1 MNLRHL
7 AKMFSVALLLSPTLF
22 AQTLQIQP
30 QPPII
35 VRQVLP
41 DLIPADITLGEGCRI
56 IVTLHNNGPGAVPAA
71 GFSLSAPGA
80 SGVQM
85 YNDAAPWGGIVL
97 GALDPAQAVAPAGGT
112 VTWAWF
118 PGLTLSPGNH
128 VVKLDV
134 DNSNTI
140 AENNEVNNSLTKTL
154 TCVPQLP
161 DLQPTGF
168 TLQSTGVTLRSPCQI
183 IVSYRNNGP
192 AIVPD
197 AAYAQVA
204 TAPGLQMY
212 ADGQPWGG
220 VILGG
225 VDTAKALQ
233 PAGGTLTKAWFG
245 GTANLFLAPGT
256 HTLRMD
262 VDNTNALAES
272 NEANNSL
279 TQTVTCGAVILP
291 PTLQP

>member
-7 AKMFSVALLLSPTLF
+7 VKMLCIALLLSPTLF
-22 AQTLQIQP
+22 AQLQPMPNPPITFQP
-30 QPPII
+30 QL
-35 VRQVLP
+35 LP
-41 DLIPADITLGEGCRI
+41 DLVPADITLGEGCRI

-71 GFSLSAPGA
+71 GFSLSPPGS

-97 GALDPAQAVAPAGGT
+97 GALDPGHAVAPAGGT
-112 VTWAWF
+112 VTYAWF
-118 PGLTLSPGNH
+118 PGLTLPPGNH

-140 AENNEVNNSLTKTL
+140 AENNEVNNSLSKTL

-168 TLQSTGVTLRSPCQI
+168 TLQSTGITVRSPCQI

-192 AIVPD
+192 AAVPD

-220 VILGG
+220 VILAG
-225 VDTAKALQ
+225 VDSAKALQ
-233 PAGGTLTKAWFG
+233 PSGGTLTKAWFG

-256 HTLRMD
+256 HTLRID
-262 VDNTNALAES
+262 VDTSNALAES
-272 NEANNSL
+272 NETNNSL
-279 TQTVTCGAVILP
+279 TQTVQCGAVILP
-291 PTLQP
+291 PRLQP